1 MKNSIQKKTFTF
13 KSKTAALAIVC
24 AISIVLT
31 ILFPMSVALFP
42 IIVALGICIFAAC
55 MFIIY
60 ILVKNIADILVAILG
75 TLNKRNLSQ
84 NIPVIE
90 DDVIDGDF
98 KQVEASTDST
108 SVMIYKQPKLDDVDS
123 NKHVFKS
130 VVDDD
135 LSYLD
140 TPAYLRIGTSIIY

>member
-1 MKNSIQKKTFTF
+1 MKNSIQKKPFTF

-24 AISIVLT
+24 AVSIVLT
-31 ILFPMSVALFP
+31 TLFPMSFALFP
-42 IIVALGICIFAAC
+42 IIVAFGICIFAAC
-55 MFIIY
+55 MFLMY
-60 ILVKNIADILVAILG
+60 ILVKNIADILVAVLG

-90 DDVIDGDF
+90 DDF

-108 SVMIYKQPKLDDVDS
+108 SVMIYKQSKLDDVDS

-140 TPAYLRIGTSIIY
+140 TPAYLRIGKSIIY